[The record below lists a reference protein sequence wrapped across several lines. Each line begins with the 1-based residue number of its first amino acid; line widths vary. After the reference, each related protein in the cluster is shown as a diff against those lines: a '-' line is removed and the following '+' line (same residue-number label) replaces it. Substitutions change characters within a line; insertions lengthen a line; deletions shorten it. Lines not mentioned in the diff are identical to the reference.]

1 MIKKTKDRSY
11 PKEPY
16 KVKKYYVT
24 GHAIQQMNGRK
35 ISKGNLYYNLTRKPL
50 VVTKVKYDFLGRPSY
65 NRTTKNKVC
74 SSINP
79 LNNSVI
85 TVHKIHTKEYNK
97 LINLKKSKRR
107 KRWNYRKEAH
117 LS

>member
-1 MIKKTKDRSY
+1 MIKKIKEQRF

-24 GHAIQQMNGRK
+24 QHAVQRMNDRK

-50 VVTKVKYDFLGRPSY
+50 SITNVKFDSFGRPSY
-65 NRTTKNKVC
+65 NRTTKTKIC

-79 LNNSVI
+79 LNNNVVS
-85 TVHKIHTKEYNK
+85 VHKIHTKEYNK
-97 LINLKKSKRR
+97 LISRKKSKRR
-107 KRWNYRKEAH
+107 KQ
-117 LS
+117 

>member
-1 MIKKTKDRSY
+1 MIKKSKDRSY

-24 GHAIQQMNGRK
+24 SHAVQQMNGRK

-50 VVTKVKYDFLGRPSY
+50 AVSNVKYDYLGRPSY
-65 NRTTKNKVC
+65 NRTTKNKIC

-79 LNNSVI
+79 LNNNVV
-85 TVHKIHTKEYNK
+85 TVHKVHTKEYNK
-97 LINLKKSKRR
+97 LMNQRSKRR
-107 KRWNYRKEAH
+107 KRWNYHKKA
-117 LS
+117 